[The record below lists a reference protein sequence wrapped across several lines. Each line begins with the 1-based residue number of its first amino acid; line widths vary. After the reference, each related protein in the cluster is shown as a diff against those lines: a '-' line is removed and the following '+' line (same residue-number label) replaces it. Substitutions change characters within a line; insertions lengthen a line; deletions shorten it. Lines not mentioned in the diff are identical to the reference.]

1 MTLVTSSAWSSTSQ
15 KPCQPSSPF
24 HIAPLPLMVST
35 PLSSVH
41 VRLLPHWPLAVL
53 YRAMPLSSG
62 SASASNSADCS
73 GSAGC
78 SGSTG
83 ASGASGV
90 SGVSGAAGS
99 CSTVPLS
106 VAAAAACSGASPSA
120 HTAVGSRLVSI
131 RRAINRLMMRFFINS
146 PPVAMFLCI
155 LQQLHY
161 TTVEK
166 RIQYAKSIVC
176 QFFRCPPQCGFARL
190 QPAENRI

>member
-1 MTLVTSSAWSSTSQ
+1 
-15 KPCQPSSPF
+15 
-24 HIAPLPLMVST
+24 MVST

-62 SASASNSADCS
+62 SASASGSADCS
-73 GSAGC
+73 GSVGC

-83 ASGASGV
+83 VSGV
-90 SGVSGAAGS
+90 SGVSAGS
-99 CSTVPLS
+99 CSAPPSSMTASAV
-106 VAAAAACSGASPSA
+106 CSGASPSA
-120 HTAVGSRLVSI
+120 HTALGSRLVSI
-131 RRAINRLMMRFFINS
+131 RRTINRLMMRFFINS

-190 QPAENRI
+190 QPVENRI

>member
-1 MTLVTSSAWSSTSQ
+1 M
-15 KPCQPSSPF
+15 
-24 HIAPLPLMVST
+24 APLPLMVSV

-53 YRAMPLSSG
+53 YRAMPLLSG
-62 SASASNSADCS
+62 SASASGSAAAFGSVDCS

-83 ASGASGV
+83 V

-99 CSTVPLS
+99 CSAPPS
-106 VAAAAACSGASPSA
+106 SMAAAAACSGASPSA

-131 RRAINRLMMRFFINS
+131 SRAMNRLMMRFFMFS

-176 QFFRCPPQCGFARL
+176 QFFRCPP
-190 QPAENRI
+190 